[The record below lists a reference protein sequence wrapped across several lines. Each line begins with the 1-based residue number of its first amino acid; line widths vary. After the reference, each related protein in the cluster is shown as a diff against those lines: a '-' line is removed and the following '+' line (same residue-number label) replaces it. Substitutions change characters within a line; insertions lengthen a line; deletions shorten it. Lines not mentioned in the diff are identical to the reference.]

1 MSINIWSILIA
12 SIVSFI
18 IGAIWYSPAIFGK
31 QWMTLTNTGP
41 KDITVAQTKGMW
53 KLYGIQFLLFIVTMF
68 ILGFAIAT
76 MQISTAIDGAT
87 LGLLAWIGFY
97 ATSGIG
103 SILWERKPLKL
114 VLISTGAMLLNLII
128 SGAILGGWR

>member
-1 MSINIWSILIA
+1 
-12 SIVSFI
+12 
-18 IGAIWYSPAIFGK
+18 
-31 QWMTLTNTGP
+31 
-41 KDITVAQTKGMW
+41 
-53 KLYGIQFLLFIVTMF
+53 
-68 ILGFAIAT
+68 